1 MANSGGLSQKWNVFY
16 DKVRPVL
23 EKIGKV
29 LGLIGTWIYR
39 LRKVFLAIP
48 VVFFAIRL
56 ANYNLQN
63 LPEQVGLNLQAT
75 GEFAQTI
82 TRNAAVYGPLAV
94 TGACL
99 VLMFCSRR
107 SLYPWLI
114 SLFTLLIPLL
124 LLFTNIYPN

>member
-1 MANSGGLSQKWNVFY
+1 MANPENPSQKGNAFS
-16 DKVRPVL
+16 DNIQPVL
-23 EKIGKV
+23 AKMGHV
-29 LGLIGTWIYR
+29 LGTIGRWIYK

-48 VVFFAIRL
+48 VVYLAVRL
-56 ANYNLQN
+56 AMYNMEN

-82 TRNAAVYGPLAV
+82 TRSMAVYGPLAV
-94 TGACL
+94 TAACL

-114 SLFTLLIPLL
+114 SLFTLLLPLL
-124 LLFTNIYPN
+124 LLVTNVYPN

>member
-1 MANSGGLSQKWNVFY
+1 MANPENPSQKGNAFS
-16 DKVRPVL
+16 DKIQPVL
-23 EKIGKV
+23 AKIGQV
-29 LGLIGTWIYR
+29 LGTIGSWIYK

-48 VVFFAIRL
+48 VVYLAVRL
-56 ANYNLQN
+56 AMYNMEN

-82 TRNAAVYGPLAV
+82 SRSMAVYGPLAV
-94 TGACL
+94 TAACL

-114 SLFTLLIPLL
+114 SLFTLLLPLL
-124 LLFTNIYPN
+124 LLVTNIYPN